1 MQRIFLVGCPR
12 SGTTIFQSLLA
23 AHPEIISFPETK
35 IFQYTLWDKF
45 VDKLPERLYQFFN
58 NEINRPKF
66 LQGFSESQ
74 SMSDNIRWFLCILDG
89 LALEESKN
97 VWVEKTPEHIFFI
110 PEILSFLPYAKFIH
124 ITRNGLDTIAS
135 MYEATRMPQN
145 ELWGGE
151 WSLEYCIKRWK
162 TCNLITK
169 IYENNP
175 QHLVVKYED
184 LLADKVAVLR
194 ACCEFIEIEYD
205 DTMLD
210 NYKSEALKLGLNM
223 PWHNGIDREIKARV
237 IGQCERIFTMP
248 QIEYIRNQID
258 VY

>member
-35 IFQYTLWDKF
+35 IFQYALWDKF
-45 VDKLPERLYQFFN
+45 VEKFPERLYQFFN
-58 NEINRPKF
+58 NEINRPES
-66 LQGFSESQ
+66 LQGFRENQ
-74 SMSDNIRWFLCILDG
+74 SMSDNIKMFLCILDS
-89 LALEESKN
+89 LTLEESKDI
-97 VWVEKTPEHIFFI
+97 WVEKTPEHIFFI

-124 ITRNGLDTIAS
+124 IKRNGLDTIAS
-135 MYEATRMPQN
+135 MYEATRMPLN

-169 IYENNP
+169 LYENSP

-184 LLADKVAVLR
+184 LLADKVAVSR
-194 ACCEFIEIEYD
+194 ACCEFVGVEYD
-205 DTMLD
+205 NTMVD
-210 NYKSEALKLGLNM
+210 NYKSEALKLGLKM
-223 PWHNGIDREIKARV
+223 PWHDGIDKEIKAPV
-237 IGQCERIFTMP
+237 TPKYKQIF
-248 QIEYIRNQID
+248 QQYEIDYILENLK
-258 VY
+258 VC